1 MIDLFKINRHRWG
14 IIYSPKAGTVRLMKR
29 WREIREYLVSK
40 GVEYD
45 FLESENFGSA
55 ERQARMF
62 ADNGYE
68 TIVVVGG
75 DGELQDALNGILS
88 SERAA
93 NISLGIIPNGIANDY
108 AAYWGLQPGDYK
120 TAIDCIIARRIR
132 KVDVGCCSYNSDSGE
147 VKRYFLNA
155 VNVGLSARI
164 VELTN
169 EKQPLFAKLVCRITS
184 VFYMLFHRRNFH
196 MRFKLNNQTVDQKFM
211 MLCIGNSVGYGLTP
225 SSVPY
230 NGWLDV
236 SAIRKPKLF
245 GMLEGLL
252 MLVHRR
258 ILNYELV
265 TPFRTGEIFIE
276 SLGGATIAIDGR
288 TFSPSL
294 PMTITVEPEHL
305 NLIIP
310 SRINKR
316 KK

>member
-1 MIDLFKINRHRWG
+1 MIDLHKVNRHRWG
-14 IIYSPKAGTVRLMKR
+14 IIYSPKSGVVRPMKR
-29 WREIREYLVSK
+29 WKEIREYLVSK

-45 FLESENFGSA
+45 YLESENYGSA

-75 DGELQDALNGILS
+75 DGVLQDALNGVLS
-88 SERAA
+88 SQRAA

-108 AAYWGLQPGDYK
+108 ASYWGLKSDDYR
-120 TAIDCIIARRIR
+120 TAIDYIIARRVR
-132 KVDVGCCSYNSDSGE
+132 KVDVGCCSFATENGE
-147 VKRYFLNA
+147 EKRYFLNA
-155 VNVGLSARI
+155 VNIGLSAHI
-164 VELTN
+164 VEMAN
-169 EKQPLFAKLVCRITS
+169 RRQPLFPKLTYHITGL
-184 VFYMLFHRRNFH
+184 FYMLFHRRSFG
-196 MRFKLNNQTVDQKFM
+196 MRFSLNCQTVDARFM

-245 GMLEGLL
+245 GLLEGLM

-258 ILNYELV
+258 ILNYALV
-265 TPFRTGEIFIE
+265 TPFRTSEIHLE
-276 SLGGATIAIDGR
+276 SLGGAPVAIDGKI
-288 TFSPSL
+288 FHHSE
-294 PMTITVEPEHL
+294 PMTVTVNPEML

-310 SRINKR
+310 SKINKR
-316 KK
+316 R

>member
-1 MIDLFKINRHRWG
+1 MIDLHKVNRHRWG
-14 IIYSPKAGTVRLMKR
+14 IIYSPKAGTVRPMKR
-29 WREIREYLVSK
+29 WREIREYLVEK

-45 FLESENFGSA
+45 FLESENYGSA

-75 DGELQDALNGILS
+75 DGVLQDALNGILS
-88 SERAA
+88 SEHAG
-93 NISLGIIPNGIANDY
+93 NVSLGIIPNGIANDF
-108 AAYWGLQPGDYK
+108 ASYWGLQSGDYK
-120 TAIDCIIARRIR
+120 TAINCIIARRIR
-132 KVDVGCCSYNSDSGE
+132 KVDVGCCSYNTDSGE
-147 VKRYFLNA
+147 EKRFFLNA
-155 VNVGLSARI
+155 LNVGLSARI
-164 VELTN
+164 VEMAN
-169 EKQPLFAKLVCRITS
+169 EKQSLFAKFVCRITGL
-184 VFYMLFHRRNFH
+184 VYMLFHRRSFS
-196 MRFKLNNQTVDQKFM
+196 MRFHLNNQTVDQKLM

-245 GMLEGLL
+245 SLLEGLL

-265 TPFRTGEIFIE
+265 TPFRTAEIFIE
-276 SLGGATIAIDGR
+276 SLGGATVAIDGR
-288 TFSPSL
+288 SFSPEM
-294 PMTITVEPEHL
+294 PMKVTVEPEKL

-310 SRINKR
+310 SKINKR
-316 KK
+316 K

>member
-1 MIDLFKINRHRWG
+1 MIDLHKINRHRWG
-14 IIYSPKAGTVRLMKR
+14 IIYTPKVGAVRPMKR
-29 WREIREYLVSK
+29 WSEIREYLVAK

-68 TIVVVGG
+68 TIVVIGG
-75 DGELQDALNGILS
+75 DGALQDALNGLLS
-88 SERAA
+88 SERAGNVA
-93 NISLGIIPNGIANDY
+93 LGIIPNGIANDF
-108 AAYWGLQPGDYK
+108 ASYWGLLAGDYK

-132 KVDVGCCSYNSDSGE
+132 KVDVGCCSYNTEAGE
-147 VKRYFLNA
+147 EKRFFLNA
-155 VNVGLSARI
+155 VNIGLSARI
-164 VELTN
+164 VDLANKKKT
-169 EKQPLFAKLVCRITS
+169 LFAKFVNRVVGI
-184 VFYMLFHRRNFH
+184 FYMLFYRQKFS

-225 SSVPY
+225 SAVPY

-236 SAIRKPKLF
+236 SAIRMPKFF
-245 GMLEGLL
+245 GLLEGML

-265 TPFRTGEIFIE
+265 TPFRTSEIQIE
-276 SLGGATIAIDGR
+276 SLGDAPLAIDAR
-288 TFSPSL
+288 PFTPTL
-294 PMTITVEPEHL
+294 PMVVTVKPECL

-310 SRINKR
+310 SKINKR
-316 KK
+316 K

>member
-1 MIDLFKINRHRWG
+1 MIDLHKVNRHRWG
-14 IIYSPKAGTVRLMKR
+14 IIYSPKAGTVRPMKR
-29 WREIREYLVSK
+29 WREIREYLVEK

-45 FLESENFGSA
+45 FLESENYGSA

-75 DGELQDALNGILS
+75 DGVLQDALNGILS
-88 SERAA
+88 SEHAG
-93 NISLGIIPNGIANDY
+93 NVSLGIIPNGIANDF
-108 AAYWGLQPGDYK
+108 ASYWGLQSGDYK
-120 TAIDCIIARRIR
+120 MAINCIIARRIR
-132 KVDVGCCSYNSDSGE
+132 KVDVGCCSYNTDSGE
-147 VKRYFLNA
+147 EKRFFLNA
-155 VNVGLSARI
+155 LNVGLSARI
-164 VELTN
+164 VEMAN
-169 EKQPLFAKLVCRITS
+169 EKQSLFAKFVCRITGL
-184 VFYMLFHRRNFH
+184 VYMLFHRRSFN
-196 MRFKLNNQTVDQKFM
+196 MRFHLNNQTVDQKLM

-245 GMLEGLL
+245 SLLEGLL

-265 TPFRTGEIFIE
+265 TPFRTAEIFIE
-276 SLGGATIAIDGR
+276 SLGGATVAIDGR
-288 TFSPSL
+288 SFSPEM
-294 PMTITVEPEHL
+294 PMKVTVEPEKL

-310 SRINKR
+310 LKINKR
-316 KK
+316 K

>member
-1 MIDLFKINRHRWG
+1 MIDLHKVNRHRWG
-14 IIYSPKAGTVRLMKR
+14 IIYSPKAGTVRPMKR
-29 WREIREYLVSK
+29 WREIREYLVEK

-45 FLESENFGSA
+45 FLESENYGSA

-75 DGELQDALNGILS
+75 DGVLQDALNGILS
-88 SERAA
+88 SEHAG
-93 NISLGIIPNGIANDY
+93 NVSLGIIPNGIANDF
-108 AAYWGLQPGDYK
+108 ASYWGLQSGDYK
-120 TAIDCIIARRIR
+120 TAINCIIARRIR
-132 KVDVGCCSYNSDSGE
+132 KVDVGCCSYNTDSGE
-147 VKRYFLNA
+147 EKRFFLNA
-155 VNVGLSARI
+155 LNVGLSARI
-164 VELTN
+164 VEMAN
-169 EKQPLFAKLVCRITS
+169 EKQSLFAKFVCRITGL
-184 VFYMLFHRRNFH
+184 VYMLFHRRSFN
-196 MRFKLNNQTVDQKFM
+196 MRFHLNNQTVDQKLM

-245 GMLEGLL
+245 SLLEGLL

-265 TPFRTGEIFIE
+265 TPFRTAEIFIE
-276 SLGGATIAIDGR
+276 SLGGATVAIDGR
-288 TFSPSL
+288 SFSPEM
-294 PMTITVEPEHL
+294 PMKVTVEPEKL

-310 SRINKR
+310 SKINKR
-316 KK
+316 K

>member
-1 MIDLFKINRHRWG
+1 MIDLHKINKHRWG
-14 IIYSPKAGTVRLMKR
+14 IIYSPKAGTVRPMKR
-29 WREIREYLVSK
+29 WSEIREYLVAK

-45 FLESENFGSA
+45 FLESENYASA
-55 ERQARMF
+55 ERHARMF

-75 DGELQDALNGILS
+75 DGVLFDALNGILA
-88 SERAA
+88 SEYAD
-93 NISLGIIPNGIANDY
+93 NVSLGVIPNGIANDF
-108 AAYWGLQPGDYK
+108 ASYWGLQAGDYK
-120 TAIDCIIARRIR
+120 TAIDCIIAHRIR
-132 KVDVGCCSYNSDSGE
+132 KVDVGFCSYNTEFGE
-147 VKRYFLNA
+147 EKRYFLNA

-164 VELTN
+164 VQLAN
-169 EKQPLFAKLVCRITS
+169 EKQPIFAKLVYRVTS
-184 VFYMLFHRRNFH
+184 VFYMLFNRRNFH
-196 MRFKLNNQTVDQKFM
+196 MCFKLNNQVIEQKFM

-245 GMLEGLL
+245 GLLEGLL

-288 TFSPSL
+288 SFNPSF
-294 PMTITVEPEHL
+294 PMTIAVEPERL
-305 NLIIP
+305 NFIIP
-310 SRINKR
+310 SKINKR
-316 KK
+316 K

>member
-1 MIDLFKINRHRWG
+1 MIDLHKVNRHRWG
-14 IIYSPKAGTVRLMKR
+14 IIYSPKAGTVRPMKR
-29 WREIREYLVSK
+29 WREIRQYLVEK

-45 FLESENFGSA
+45 FLESENYGSA

-75 DGELQDALNGILS
+75 DGVLQDALNGILS
-88 SERAA
+88 SEYAG
-93 NISLGIIPNGIANDY
+93 NVSLGIIPNGIANDF
-108 AAYWGLQPGDYK
+108 ATYWGLRAGDYK

-132 KVDVGCCSYNSDSGE
+132 KVDVGCCSYNTELGE
-147 VKRYFLNA
+147 EKRFFLNA
-155 VNVGLSARI
+155 LNVGLSARI
-164 VELTN
+164 VELAN
-169 EKQPLFAKLVCRITS
+169 EKQSLFAKFVCRITAL
-184 VFYMLFHRRNFH
+184 VYMLFHRRSFS
-196 MRFKLNNQTVDQKFM
+196 MRFRLNNQIVDQKLM

-245 GMLEGLL
+245 GVLEGLL

-265 TPFRTGEIFIE
+265 TPFRTAEIFIE
-276 SLGGATIAIDGR
+276 SLGGASVAIDGR
-288 TFSPSL
+288 SFSPEM
-294 PMTITVEPEHL
+294 PMKVTVEPERL
-305 NLIIP
+305 NLVIP
-310 SRINKR
+310 SIINKR
-316 KK
+316 K

>member
-1 MIDLFKINRHRWG
+1 MFDLHKINRHRWG
-14 IIYSPKAGTVRLMKR
+14 IIYSPKPGVMRPMKR
-29 WREIREYLVSK
+29 WNEIRDYLVAK

-75 DGELQDALNGILS
+75 DGVLQDALNGILS
-88 SERAA
+88 SKRADKVT
-93 NISLGIIPNGIANDY
+93 LGIIPNGVANDF
-108 AAYWGLQPGDYK
+108 ASYWGLQAGDYK
-120 TAIDCIIARRIR
+120 TAIDCIIARRVR
-132 KVDVGCCSYNSDSGE
+132 KVDVGCCSYNTEHGE
-147 VKRYFLNA
+147 EKRYFLNA
-155 VNVGLSARI
+155 LNIGLSAHI
-164 VELTN
+164 VELVN
-169 EKQPLFAKLVCRITS
+169 RKRPFFAKLVYHITGLY
-184 VFYMLFHRRNFH
+184 YMLFYRQNFS
-196 MRFKLNNQTVDQKFM
+196 MRFKLNNQVVDQKFM
-211 MLCIGNSVGYGLTP
+211 MLCIGNSYGYGLTP

-236 SAIRKPKLF
+236 SAIRMPKLF

-252 MLVHRR
+252 MLIHRK

-265 TPFRTGEIFIE
+265 TPFRTSEILIE
-276 SLGGATIAIDGR
+276 SLGDAPLAIDAR
-288 TFSPSL
+288 SFKPTL
-294 PMTITVEPEHL
+294 PMIVTVEPEKL

-316 KK
+316 T